1 MGISTHQSYHGSQIF
16 EIVGL
21 SKKVVEKCFTGSISR
36 LDGIGFDEIAKEVL
50 KRHALAFPD
59 IENV

>member
-36 LDGIGFDEIAKEVL
+36 LDGIIF
-50 KRHALAFPD
+50 
-59 IENV
+59 